1 MNRFRKRAFPALQ
14 RGSRWGRSVLRLA
27 QANRGSLAL
36 LVLAVAVTVS
46 VWKLISSLDWPSP
59 AFWEWLQTGPDGM
72 ESGSTTIRNLGL
84 VIGGAVALL
93 LAIWRS
99 WVAQR
104 QADTAQQDLLN
115 DRYQKGAEMLGS
127 DVLSVRLGGIYNLEQ
142 LAAEYP
148 EQYHLQVMKLFCTFV
163 RIPTIYESVES
174 RQLQVAPNAGGEG
187 ASQYMP
193 PPTRE
198 DVQAIMTAI
207 GARREAGIALEK
219 KQNTTLDL
227 HGADLSYVHLSG
239 ANLAGVNLSQA
250 NLSHVKFFEHYQPDI
265 DLSEPIPSGPDQ
277 PKVRPILAGET
288 IKPDLSGME
297 DRRANLSGAILN
309 GADLSCAWILGTD
322 LSGALLIDAKL
333 SKADIIYADLRKAV
347 LIGANLSKADFFVSD
362 LSGAQLGGANL
373 KGAQL
378 ISTKLYG
385 TDFFGA
391 CLKDTNL
398 SSALLSKND
407 GEFRA
412 IGLTQ
417 KQLDQ
422 VRLDSS
428 SQPSLAGIVC
438 LGTDKPLVWPKKSSV
453 NGK

>member
-1 MNRFRKRAFPALQ
+1 
-14 RGSRWGRSVLRLA
+14 
-27 QANRGSLAL
+27 
-36 LVLAVAVTVS
+36 
-46 VWKLISSLDWPSP
+46 
-59 AFWEWLQTGPDGM
+59 M

-163 RIPTIYESVES
+163 RIPTIYESAES

-250 NLSHVKFFEHYQPDI
+250 NLSHVKFFEHYQPRYRSIRADTVG
-265 DLSEPIPSGPDQ
+265 SGPTQ
-277 PKVRPILAGET
+277 GTSYTCRRNHKARPLW
-288 IKPDLSGME
+288 
-297 DRRANLSGAILN
+297 N
-309 GADLSCAWILGTD
+309 GGSEG
-322 LSGALLIDAKL
+322 
-333 SKADIIYADLRKAV
+333 
-347 LIGANLSKADFFVSD
+347 
-362 LSGAQLGGANL
+362 
-373 KGAQL
+373 
-378 ISTKLYG
+378 
-385 TDFFGA
+385 
-391 CLKDTNL
+391 
-398 SSALLSKND
+398 
-407 GEFRA
+407 
-412 IGLTQ
+412 
-417 KQLDQ
+417 
-422 VRLDSS
+422 
-428 SQPSLAGIVC
+428 
-438 LGTDKPLVWPKKSSV
+438 
-453 NGK
+453 